1 MIYHGHDKKTIIRFK
16 IVTIRKPEGG
26 VVGLAGTAL
35 IVPCCPCCPSNGGWE
50 QGIGG
55 GENGGAA
62 AGVEVELAKEVEPAP
77 AKEAEVELGK
87 ELEGGGKVEGG
98 KEVEEGGP
106 APAKV
111 EELATGK
118 VEPGKLVLLP
128 TNEAAA

>member
-1 MIYHGHDKKTIIRFK
+1 M
-16 IVTIRKPEGG
+16 
-26 VVGLAGTAL
+26 
-35 IVPCCPCCPSNGGWE
+35 
-50 QGIGG
+50 
-55 GENGGAA
+55 
-62 AGVEVELAKEVEPAP
+62 ELAKEVEPAP